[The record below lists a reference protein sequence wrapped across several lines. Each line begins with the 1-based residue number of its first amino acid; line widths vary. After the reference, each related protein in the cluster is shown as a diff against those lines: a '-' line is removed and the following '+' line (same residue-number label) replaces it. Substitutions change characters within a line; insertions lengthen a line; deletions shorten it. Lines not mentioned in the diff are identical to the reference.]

1 MSNFEVRHACPHCGS
16 TSTPRTGSVGRV
28 IYRGCAECNAP
39 TAKVVRYLSTE
50 ISGIILEN
58 GDVVYLRDRKVS

>member
-1 MSNFEVRHACPHCGS
+1 M
-16 TSTPRTGSVGRV
+16 